1 MNILHITDLHLDE
14 FEGENEFL
22 RKGFY
27 EEYIDRL
34 ILSFEKKLASN
45 KIDFLIV
52 TGDFINIGKTENYD
66 YVEEILNYL
75 SSKLSVDKKNICLS
89 IGNHDYKW
97 KELTG
102 SDIDKEIE
110 LKIPFKEFRDK
121 FNSDHI
127 VDSDHF
133 YLTKLAENYFF
144 LSIDSSWNSEGGAP
158 GILRT
163 AEEDQIISTIKE
175 NVDKDSH
182 LLIGCHFPVISFEN
196 NFLAGEES
204 DWHVNHIWIQA
215 NSLRD
220 RIKRIETK
228 NTIWFH
234 GDVHASDQKII
245 DHEIFVMTSK
255 FGGKPDTSEQKRQ
268 AVILLINENKISK
281 ATCSLEFPTHGQHQS
296 LGDWNCS
303 DFKELRTFK
312 PINKTK
318 KVDNNE
324 LISYNT
330 EVENEILRLIKDK
343 GLYKFGRFHVS
354 DEYISLGW
362 VEINKLMTDK
372 ELLNR
377 IADKCH
383 EIIKSEITNPNENTL
398 FLGIEIIGG
407 KLASQLSVRFDV
419 KNSIIPVRKKSEH
432 YSEFEFS
439 RSTAFELISDVQNI
453 VIFIDLIS
461 SGNTIKELVDEV
473 YSKNND
479 INIHVISIISNDI
492 EGKLISIPNT
502 KSYNTFCAKLK
513 IPIIKHDEMPDE
525 DFLKPNIKYH

>member
-34 ILSFEKKLASN
+34 FSTIDYKLALY

-52 TGDFINIGKTENYD
+52 TGDFINIGKTENYNF
-66 YVEEILNYL
+66 VEEILKYL
-75 SSKLSVDKKNICLS
+75 SKKFSIDKKNICLS

-97 KELTG
+97 KELTEV
-102 SDIDKEIE
+102 DIHKEKD
-110 LKIPFKEFRDK
+110 LKIPFKEFRNK

-127 VDSDHF
+127 VDLDYV

-144 LSIDSSWNSEGGAP
+144 LSIDSSWRSEGGAP
-158 GILRT
+158 GNLRT
-163 AEEDQIISTIKE
+163 AEEDQIISTIKKYL
-175 NVDKDSH
+175 DKDSH
-182 LLIGCHFPVISFEN
+182 LLIGCHFPIISFEN
-196 NFLAGEES
+196 NFLAGEEI
-204 DWHVNHIWIQA
+204 DWHENHIWIKA

-245 DHEIFVMTSK
+245 EHEIFVMTSK
-255 FGGKPDTSEQKRQ
+255 FGGKPGTSEQKRQ
-268 AVILLINENKISK
+268 AVILSINENNVLK
-281 ATCSLEFPTHGQHQS
+281 ATCSYVFPTHGQHPS

-312 PINKTK
+312 PIKINE
-318 KVDNNE
+318 KVNSNE

-377 IADKCH
+377 IADKCY
-383 EIIKSEITNPNENTL
+383 EIITAQITNPNENTL

-407 KLASQLSVRFDV
+407 KLASQLSVRFNV

-439 RSTAFELISDVQNI
+439 HTTAFKLISAVQNI

-461 SGNTIKELVDEV
+461 SGNTIKELVEEV
-473 YSKNND
+473 YSKNN
-479 INIHVISIISNDI
+479 NVNVHVISIISNDI

-513 IPIIKHDEMPDE
+513 IPIIKHNEMPDE
-525 DFLKPNIKYH
+525 DFLKPNIQYN